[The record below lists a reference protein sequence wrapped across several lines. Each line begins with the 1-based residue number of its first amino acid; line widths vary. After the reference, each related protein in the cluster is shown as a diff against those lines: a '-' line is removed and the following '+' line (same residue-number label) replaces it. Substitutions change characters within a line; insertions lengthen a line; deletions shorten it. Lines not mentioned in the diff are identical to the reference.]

1 MSLQSSLKGAHMFS
15 HHQSRGHRNR
25 LQRGLTLI
33 EVMIVIAILGLLASV
48 LVVAVVNQLDDARI
62 DAASVKLK
70 SIESAVQMYKVK
82 YNRVPSQAE
91 GLRALLNPPKN
102 RKPLLKSEKDIK
114 DPWEEEILY
123 FSPAKSSKAEFE
135 LVSKG
140 PDKQQGT
147 DDDISNND

>member
-1 MSLQSSLKGAHMFS
+1 MFKQNQRRSS
-15 HHQSRGHRNR
+15 QNR
-25 LQRGLTLI
+25 FQKGLTLI

-48 LVVAVVNQLDDARI
+48 LVVAVVNQLDDAKI

-82 YNRVPSQAE
+82 YNTVPSQAD
-91 GLRALLNPPKN
+91 GLRKLLNPPKG
-102 RKPLLKSEKDIK
+102 RKPLLKSEKDIR
-114 DPWEEEILY
+114 DPWDEEILY
-123 FSPAKSSKAEFE
+123 FSPAKSRKGEFE
-135 LVSKG
+135 LISKG